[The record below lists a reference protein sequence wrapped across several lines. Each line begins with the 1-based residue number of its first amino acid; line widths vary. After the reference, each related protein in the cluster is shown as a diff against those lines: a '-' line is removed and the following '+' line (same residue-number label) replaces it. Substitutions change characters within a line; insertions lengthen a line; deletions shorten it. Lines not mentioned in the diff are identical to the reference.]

1 MSQIR
6 QPLSRWKRFGRPI
19 LSAIILFHLIVITV
33 WAFPVDTPLIVNLR
47 RAVSPYMLWSGLFQR
62 WNLFSP
68 EPVKID
74 VYVDAQVTLRDGV
87 QRTWTF
93 PRMEDLSYAQRY
105 AKERYR
111 KFVGE
116 YLRVDSY
123 AALWPDAARHIARKY
138 ANPANPPVLVV
149 MSRHFS
155 QVEPP
160 RPDGPVR
167 HTPWVR
173 IPFYVYVVKA
183 EDLR

>member
-6 QPLSRWKRFGRPI
+6 QPLSRWKRLGRPV

-62 WNLFSP
+62 WNLFAP

-74 VYVDAQVTLRDGV
+74 VYVDALVTLHNGE
-87 QRTWTF
+87 QRAWTF
-93 PRMEDLSYAQRY
+93 PRMEELSYAQRY

-149 MSRHFS
+149 MARHFS
-155 QVEPP
+155 EVEPP
-160 RPDGPVR
+160 QSGGQVH

-173 IPFYVYVVKA
+173 VPFYVYVVKP